1 MLTQGDAS
9 GNPCLLE
16 QARAWVK
23 QEFDKPGEA
32 FLGLVH
38 RLDRPVAGT
47 VLFARTSKAAARL
60 SLQFRERT
68 IQKIYLA
75 AVHKPVVPES
85 GTLTHYLKK
94 GRSLKATV
102 FPREAPGA
110 QFAELDYRV
119 VESLPTGSVL
129 EVRPKTGRFHQIRA
143 QLAFIKHPIVG
154 DVKYG
159 APAPLPENNI
169 ALFAQKLIFQHPVS
183 KEELSVEA
191 PVPEGWPFLPD
202 DGPGNFLV

>member
-1 MLTQGDAS
+1 MLTQGDSS
-9 GNPCLLE
+9 GDPCLLDR
-16 QARAWVK
+16 ARAWVK
-23 QEFDKPGEA
+23 REFNKPGEA

-38 RLDRPVAGT
+38 RLDRPVAGV

-60 SLQFRERT
+60 SLQFRERS

-75 AVHKPVVPES
+75 AVHKPVAPES
-85 GTLTHYLKK
+85 GALTHYLKK

-110 QFAELDYRV
+110 QLAELDYQV
-119 VESLPTGSVL
+119 VKSLPAGNVL
-129 EVRPKTGRFHQIRA
+129 EVRPRTGRFHQIRA

-159 APAPLPENNI
+159 APSPLPENHI
-169 ALFAQKLIFQHPVS
+169 ALFAQKLIFRHPVS
-183 KEELSVEA
+183 KEELCVEA
-191 PVPEGWPFLPD
+191 PVPEGWPFLN
-202 DGPGNFLV
+202 G